1 MVKNA
6 ERAVHRNTQVIKRL
20 ELRITRELQ
29 DAIGRS
35 HTTTSSISL
44 DSICTQD
51 EIERL
56 LTDCGS
62 ALSLT
67 LSDVSD
73 DAASIIF
80 IPDTLSGV
88 DSSSVRIKFPSVED
102 DTEAVKRGQERESE
116 KHAGVPISTAWVQEN
131 EDRSIARN
139 IIDAIETNRLTA
151 VQKEKKAKGG
161 SLGLAVELPFTPES
175 VVSPVL
181 VLSAL
186 CLVNLAIGF
195 HRRSN

>member
-1 MVKNA
+1 M
-6 ERAVHRNTQVIKRL
+6 
-20 ELRITRELQ
+20 
-29 DAIGRS
+29 
-35 HTTTSSISL
+35 
-44 DSICTQD
+44 
-51 EIERL
+51 
-56 LTDCGS
+56 
-62 ALSLT
+62 T

-102 DTEAVKRGQERESE
+102 DAEAVKHGQERESR
-116 KHAGVPISTAWVQEN
+116 KHDSVPISTVWVQEN
-131 EDRSIARN
+131 EGRSIARN

-151 VQKEKKAKGG
+151 VQKEKRAKGS
-161 SLGLAVELPFTPES
+161 SLGLAVESVFAPENA
-175 VVSPVL
+175 VSPVL

-195 HRRSN
+195 RRRSS